1 MPPSPSID
9 FGLPKRAI
17 AAEREMRVAVV
28 GGGIFGTTAAI
39 HAARAGH
46 TVHLVEAA
54 TRLLSAASWVNQIR
68 LHRGYHYP
76 RSSET
81 AQSCSAE
88 QASFAEDYAEAI
100 VTDVRH
106 LSTGVARQG
115 SLVSAAQFV
124 AFCRDQSLPLRPATS
139 PELINPVLADTFEAS
154 EASIDPDIL
163 LRLVPQRLAES
174 GVQVHLGV
182 RAGAPTLDAFDKIIV
197 VAYAG
202 NGEVLKAL
210 GHAPQTYQ
218 FEVCEK
224 PVVNLP
230 PQFGATDIVIL
241 DGPFMSVGPM
251 GRTGAYVLGHVT
263 HAIHATN
270 VGAEADVPA
279 ALRDC
284 LDQGTIR
291 NSELDELLKVHRS
304 RGAIHPG
311 ARGRGA
317 YRLDVHGPRRAAGSR
332 RHGRT
337 ANAGD
342 PRRRQADHDLLGQD
356 RQLRRGRARPSP

>member
-1 MPPSPSID
+1 
-9 FGLPKRAI
+9 
-17 AAEREMRVAVV
+17 MRVAVV

-54 TRLLSAASWVNQIR
+54 TRLLSAASWVNQYR

-76 RSSET
+76 RSPET

-106 LSTGVARQG
+106 LYGVARQG

-197 VAYAG
+197 AAYAG

-291 NSELDELLKVHRS
+291 NPKLTNFSKFIAAGAPFIPALADAVHIGSMYTVRAVLPDREDTDERPTLVTRV
-304 RGAIHPG
+304 GD
-311 ARGRGA
+311 
-317 YRLDVHGPRRAAGSR
+317 RLITIFSGKIVNCVAAARAAV
-332 RHGRT
+332 
-337 ANAGD
+337 A
-342 PRRRQADHDLLGQD
+342 LI
-356 RQLRRGRARPSP
+356 